1 MTLRRVL
8 VFLLCLPS
16 LVRPQTVQDLDFL
29 SGQTDGR
36 DLRQALGDYLRR
48 EAAALRPNR
57 EGQDSAA
64 RKQLLRAKFLEGIG
78 GLPERTPLNA
88 KVVGVI
94 EHDGYKIEKII
105 FESQPRFY
113 VTANLYLPKRG
124 NPPYPAIL
132 FPLGHEP
139 GAKAYPVWQQLLV
152 TFAQRGYV
160 ALAWDTIG
168 QGERVQ
174 MFDSAVEGSILR
186 SSTLEHTQQ
195 GIQCLLAGDA
205 LARYTVWDGIRA
217 LDYLLS
223 RPEVDPKR
231 VGVTG
236 NSGGGTHSAYLAA
249 LDDRLQVA
257 APSCFLTTWGRLLE
271 TIGPQDAEQCIPGF
285 LGAGLDHVDF
295 VLSFAP
301 KPYLMLAAIRDFF
314 SIAGARSTFSQ
325 AEAAYVKLGAAG
337 RMAIQDTDEGHGY
350 SKELR
355 LASYRWFAKWL
366 KGVDEPEGE
375 TPVQAAPEHELWC
388 TRTGQVSTSL
398 GGETV
403 FSLNQ
408 KRVRSFTTGKVSPE
422 ALRKII
428 GWRDSAGKVQVW
440 PYGRMTRAGLAVEK
454 LLLETEPGIRLP
466 AIVVS
471 PPESRTTRPAV
482 LLADGRGK
490 SQAWPQIQALAQGGA
505 VVMAV
510 DLRGLGE
517 TRPPAALY
525 TKGDEWTSWFGDY
538 DSAMTAIL
546 LGRTLVGMRAFDIEK
561 AREVLASRAGV
572 DLRRIYGAGYGA
584 GAVAMLHAA
593 SAGTPFAGLL
603 LDTMLGSYRAVI
615 EHPLHRRIFENVV
628 PGALRHYDLPDLAAG
643 LAPRPVWIVDPV
655 TPMGHVL
662 LPDEAKG
669 ALVRAPSTRVM
680 WRVPEED
687 PAKVYRHLLE

>member
-1 MTLRRVL
+1 MCL
-8 VFLLCLPS
+8 VSFSS
-16 LVRPQTVQDLDFL
+16 LVRPQTAQDLDFL

-48 EAAALRPNR
+48 EAAALRPRR
-57 EGQDSAA
+57 EGQDPAA

-88 KVVGVI
+88 KVAGVI
-94 EHDGYKIEKII
+94 DHDGYKIEKII

-113 VTANLYLPKRG
+113 VTANLYLPKSG
-124 NPPYPAIL
+124 SPPYPAIL

-139 GAKAYPVWQQLLV
+139 GGKAYPVWQQLLV

-160 ALAWDTIG
+160 ALAWDPAG
-168 QGERVQ
+168 QGERIQ
-174 MFDSAVEGSILR
+174 MFDSAFEGSILR
-186 SSTLEHTQQ
+186 SSTLEHTEQ

-205 LARYTVWDGIRA
+205 FARYTVWDGIRA

-257 APSCFLTTWGRLLE
+257 APSCFLTSWSRLLE
-271 TIGPQDAEQCIPGF
+271 TSGPQDAEQCIPGF
-285 LGAGLDHVDF
+285 LGAGLEHVDF

-301 KPYLMLAAIRDFF
+301 KPYLMLSAIRDFF
-314 SIAGARSTFSQ
+314 SIAGARSTYGQ
-325 AEAAYVKLGAAG
+325 AEAAYAKLGAAG
-337 RMAIQDTDEGHGY
+337 RMAIQEADEGHGY

-355 LASYRWFAKWL
+355 LASYRWFGKWL
-366 KGVDEPEGE
+366 KGAEEQEGE
-375 TPVQAAPEHELWC
+375 TAIQPAPEHELWC

-403 FSLNQ
+403 FSLNH
-408 KRVRSFTTGKVSPE
+408 KRVRSFNSLPDRKVSPE

-428 GWRDSAGKVQVW
+428 GWRDSAGAVQAW
-440 PYGRMTRAGLAVEK
+440 SYGRMTRAGLTVEK

-466 AIVVS
+466 ALVVS
-471 PPESRTTRPAV
+471 SPEPRTARPGV
-482 LLADGRGK
+482 LVADGRGK

-517 TRPPAALY
+517 TRTPAALY
-525 TKGDEWTSWFGDY
+525 TKGDEWASWFGDY

-561 AREVLASRAGV
+561 AREVLVSRAGV
-572 DLRRIYGAGYGA
+572 DSRRIYGAGYGA
-584 GAVAMLHAA
+584 GAVAILHAA
-593 SAGTPFAGLL
+593 AAGTPFSGLL
-603 LDTMLGSYRAVI
+603 LDTMLGSYRAVA
-615 EHPLHRRIFENVV
+615 EHPLHRRVFENIV

-655 TPMGHVL
+655 TPMGQVL

-669 ALVRAPSTRVM
+669 ALVRAASAHVVF
-680 WRVPEED
+680 RVPEED
-687 PAKVYRHLLE
+687 PAKAYRFLLE